1 MGLLIKNSLQ
11 GAWDHP
17 TLLQQGPSP
26 AQCDRQDCRPKDA
39 SR

>member
-11 GAWDHP
+11 GAWDQP

-39 SR
+39 GR